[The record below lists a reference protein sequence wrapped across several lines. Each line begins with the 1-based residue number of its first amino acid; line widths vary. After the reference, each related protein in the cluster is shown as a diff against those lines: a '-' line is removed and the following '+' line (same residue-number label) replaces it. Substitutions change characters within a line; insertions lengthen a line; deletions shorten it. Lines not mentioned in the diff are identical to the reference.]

1 MIKVDG
7 VVITPT
13 MFPDGT
19 SQVWKLSEEVL
30 NGTAIEWTF
39 EHEGEIMHVM
49 QLADL
54 MNKPPRLDCPFLPY
68 GRQDKPVSNTS
79 TFALSSFM
87 KIVNSMR
94 IHMFTT
100 VDAHS
105 NEVRKYLRPEIQYAN
120 ILPANKIIEAFNL
133 SNSEVAIY
141 PDKGAME
148 RYSKHLGFTEV
159 HADKV
164 RNQLT
169 GAIEG
174 IVVNDIEAVRG
185 KNVLIIDDICDGAKT
200 FIELA
205 KSLNG
210 VVKDISLYVSHG
222 IFSKGLDVI
231 HDAGIS
237 KIFTKNGLH
246 SARPVL

>member
-1 MIKVDG
+1 MISVNG
-7 VVITPT
+7 VEIKPT

-19 SQVWKLSEEVL
+19 SQVWKLSPEVL
-30 NGTAIEWTF
+30 DGNCIVWDF
-39 EHEGEIMHVM
+39 ENEGEIMHVM
-49 QLADL
+49 QLTDL
-54 MNKPPRLDCPFLPY
+54 MINPPRLHCPFLPY
-68 GRQDKPVSNTS
+68 GRQDKEVSNES
-79 TFALSSFM
+79 TFALSSFI
-87 KIVNSMR
+87 KIVNCMK
-94 IHMFTT
+94 IHTFST

-105 NEVRKYLRPEIQYAN
+105 GEVRKHLRPEIQYAN
-120 ILPANKIIEAFNL
+120 ILPANKIVEAFNL
-133 SNSEVAIY
+133 CNAEVVIY

-148 RYSKHLGFTEV
+148 RYSKHFSFTEV

-185 KNVLIIDDICDGAKT
+185 KNVLIVDDICDGART

-210 VVKDISLYVSHG
+210 VVKNINLYVSHG

-237 KIFTKNGLH
+237 KIFTKSGLH

>member
-1 MIKVDG
+1 MIKVDTT
-7 VVITPT
+7 VISPT

-19 SQVWKLSEEVL
+19 SQVWKLSPEVL
-30 NGTAIEWTF
+30 DGNCIVWDF
-39 EHEGEIMHVM
+39 EDESEIMHVM

-54 MNKPPRLDCPFLPY
+54 MNKPPRLHCPFLPY
-68 GRQDKPVSNTS
+68 GRQDKEVSNES
-79 TFALSSFM
+79 TFALSSFL
-87 KIVNSMR
+87 KIVNVMR
-94 IHMFTT
+94 IHTFST

-105 NEVRKYLRPEIQYAN
+105 SEVRKYLRPEIQYAN
-120 ILPANKIIEAFNL
+120 ILPASEIIKSFN
-133 SNSEVAIY
+133 SCDAEVVIY

-148 RYSKHLGFTEV
+148 RYSKHFSFTEV

-174 IVVNDIEAVRG
+174 IVVNDVEAVRG
-185 KNVLIIDDICDGAKT
+185 KRVMICDDIADGGKT

-237 KIFTKNGLH
+237 KIFTKDGLY